1 MSTINGRAARQP
13 FAFMNNKPTKA
24 SCAPDI
30 DSHKPGVPR
39 HLAIIMD
46 GNNRWARARGLPG
59 SEGHR
64 AGEETVYQVVRHC
77 AERGVEALTLFA
89 FSSENWRRPQVEV
102 NQLME
107 LFLQTL
113 DTRVDELHEQGIRVR
128 FIGELSAFSD
138 KLQQRMNAAV
148 ERTHH
153 NNSMTLVIAVNYGGQ
168 WDLIQ
173 AARRLA
179 EQVQAG
185 ELALDAIDTDA
196 LQAVI
201 SMGDLPPVDL
211 LMRTGGEKRI
221 SNFLLW
227 QTAYS
232 EFFFCDDLWPDV
244 GAPLLEVAFADY
256 QSRQRRFGRS
266 GEEVAALAGKA
277 ATTTN
282 KGKPAC

>member
-1 MSTINGRAARQP
+1 MSNQPERA
-13 FAFMNNKPTKA
+13 
-24 SCAPDI
+24 SHAPDI

-64 AGEETVYQVVRHC
+64 AGEETVYRVVRHC

-89 FSSENWRRPQVEV
+89 FSSENWRRPAAEV

-113 DTRVDELHEQGIRVR
+113 GTRVDELHAQGIRVR

-138 KLQQRMNAAV
+138 KLQVRMAAAV
-148 ERTHH
+148 ERT
-153 NNSMTLVIAVNYGGQ
+153 NANSNMTLVIAVNYGGQ
-168 WDLIQ
+168 WDLIE
-173 AARRLA
+173 AARKLA
-179 EQVQAG
+179 RQVQAG
-185 ELALDAIDTDA
+185 KLAPEAIDTEA
-196 LQAVI
+196 VQGVI

-227 QTAYS
+227 QSAYS

-244 GAPLLEVAFADY
+244 SEQLLEVAFADY

-277 ATTTN
+277 GATDN